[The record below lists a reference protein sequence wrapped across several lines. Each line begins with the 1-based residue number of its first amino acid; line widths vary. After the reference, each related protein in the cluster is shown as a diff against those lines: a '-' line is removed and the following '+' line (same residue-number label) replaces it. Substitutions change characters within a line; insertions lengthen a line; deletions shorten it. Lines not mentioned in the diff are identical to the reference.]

1 MLAACG
7 VLQGTSTPAQSD
19 AVIWESDDQSVVLG
33 SQDDGA
39 PPNDHP
45 VTLAPGDIE
54 KMLSGLRLTHTD
66 EDAQA
71 VALAVFTPEQI
82 GILGAAMAEGL
93 ARARPSQ
100 DVMFS
105 MVGAHRLSP
114 GAFARRNR
122 LTAGRVFFRDGHL
135 NVIFGELQSPYRK
148 KNVYGK
154 VDEDF
159 YPRNF
164 GSRAAAEDLDTKLIA
179 SPAAAL
185 HRGPDG
191 ERNDWVVLDPA
202 LAHAEVTPAPAPVE
216 PPARPEPIAEPA
228 PRAEPTPRAEPEP
241 PADVAPPTPVPVR
254 PVPAQAPTPEPEAAS
269 EIEQRL
275 ETLKRLRDKGLISDD
290 AYRKKMEEILGDL

>member
-1 MLAACG
+1 MAA
-7 VLQGTSTPAQSD
+7 
-19 AVIWESDDQSVVLG
+19 
-33 SQDDGA
+33 
-39 PPNDHP
+39 
-45 VTLAPGDIE
+45 
-54 KMLSGLRLTHTD
+54 
-66 EDAQA
+66 
-71 VALAVFTPEQI
+71 
-82 GILGAAMAEGL
+82 GL

-216 PPARPEPIAEPA
+216 PPARPEPMAEPA

-254 PVPAQAPTPEPEAAS
+254 PVPAQAPKPEPEAAS

>member
-7 VLQGTSTPAQSD
+7 VLQRTSTPAQSD

-33 SQDDGA
+33 PQDDGA

-45 VTLAPGDIE
+45 VTLTPGAIE
-54 KMLSGLRLTHTD
+54 KMLSALRLTHTD
-66 EDAQA
+66 EDAEA
-71 VALAVFTPEQI
+71 VPLAVFTPEQI

-105 MVGAHRLSP
+105 IVGAHRLSP

-122 LTAGRVFFRDGHL
+122 LTAGRAFFRDGHL

-164 GSRAAAEDLDTKLIA
+164 GSRASAADLETKLIA
-179 SPAAAL
+179 STTAAL

-191 ERNDWVVLDPA
+191 ERSDWVVLDPA
-202 LAHAEVTPAPAPVE
+202 LARAEAVPAPAPVE
-216 PPARPEPIAEPA
+216 PPARSEPSAEPA
-228 PRAEPTPRAEPEP
+228 PRAEPKP

-254 PVPAQAPTPEPEAAS
+254 PVAAPRPEPEPEPEPEDAGD
-269 EIEQRL
+269 IEQRL
-275 ETLKRLRDKGLISDD
+275 ETLKRLRDKGLISED
-290 AYRKKMEEILGDL
+290 AYRKKMENILGDL

>member
-7 VLQGTSTPAQSD
+7 VLQGTSTPAKSD
-19 AVIWESDDQSVVLG
+19 AVIWERDDQSVVLG
-33 SQDDGA
+33 PQDDGA

-45 VTLAPGDIE
+45 VTLAPDDIE

-66 EDAQA
+66 EDAEGSP
-71 VALAVFTPEQI
+71 LAVFTPGQI
-82 GILGAAMAEGL
+82 EILGEGIAEGL
-93 ARARPSQ
+93 ARARPSE

-105 MVGAHRLSP
+105 MIGSHRLSP

-122 LTAGRVFFRDGHL
+122 LTAGRAFFRDDHL

-148 KNVYGK
+148 KNVYGQI
-154 VDEDF
+154 DEDF

-164 GSRAAAEDLDTKLIA
+164 GSRASAEDLDTKLIA

-191 ERNDWVVLDPA
+191 ERSDWVIFDPD
-202 LAHAEVTPAPAPVE
+202 LARAEVVSPPAPAQAAPTQ
-216 PPARPEPIAEPA
+216 PEPAKPEPA
-228 PRAEPTPRAEPEP
+228 PRAEPEP
-241 PADVAPPTPVPVR
+241 PADLAPPTPVPVR
-254 PVPAQAPTPEPEAAS
+254 PVPPPEPEPGS

-275 ETLKRLRDKGLISDD
+275 ETLKRLREKGLISED
-290 AYRKKMEEILGDL
+290 AYRKKMEDILGDL